1 MKYKC
6 PKCGNIFDGQP
17 SFCPHCGTKL
27 NYQTQTDTNL
37 NVSTIANEAT
47 KDVKSEAKPYEKY
60 IDECKNYTIISLVTS
75 IIAILSVIIMICV
88 PFINSVLDEKV
99 SLLNIFIQYTKIVT
113 DSSFNTSSTYSYF
126 ILINYIYLICIILTL
141 GVLLVTSIIEFV
153 KNIIRLANKK
163 DYAMEF
169 YFNEQKGRDDVSNFF
184 KKGLWRGTNI
194 TTNSTISVIIM
205 FCFMFVLDR
214 YWGTGSFSSINGLIF
229 LIILFLILTLIFNVI
244 SIVVKNKIKK
254 NIIKE
259 EYEKI

>member
-194 TTNSTISVIIM
+194 TTNSTISPQM
-205 FCFMFVLDR
+205 TMPHNKKCK
-214 YWGTGSFSSINGLIF
+214 S
-229 LIILFLILTLIFNVI
+229 TLIPDAPKQGKTGQKI
-244 SIVVKNKIKK
+244 QQTSAHEAHHSETHVKLGAAIN
-254 NIIKE
+254 
-259 EYEKI
+259 